1 MVTEVKLLPAA
12 DNSESKV
19 LTATVSQE
27 NSADKNIE
35 SENEN
40 AAEYSEPQV
49 QKKMTLTPIQQ
60 MLYDFIANII
70 QKYQVP
76 YVPRLKKVYFLY
88 KNTYGIVFARRD
100 FYMARKKWLAE
111 HGPTGHENRSQHN
124 SNTDGVS
131 SR

>member
-1 MVTEVKLLPAA
+1 MVTEVKLLPEA
-12 DNSESKV
+12 DNSESKI
-19 LTATVSQE
+19 LTATVLQE

-35 SENEN
+35 SENGN

-76 YVPRLKKVYFLY
+76 YVPRLKKIYFLY
-88 KNTYGIVFARRD
+88 KNTYGICFCSPRFLYGKKEMARR
-100 FYMARKKWLAE
+100 AWANL
-111 HGPTGHENRSQHN
+111 S
-124 SNTDGVS
+124 
-131 SR
+131 